1 MITANNSNLIVR
13 PDRDIGAEN
22 HLDLHTQAQN

>member
-13 PDRDIGAEN
+13 PGRDIGAEN
-22 HLDLHTQAQN
+22 NLDLHTQA